1 MTCGI
6 TERPDRGYTPR
17 IYLPR
22 LEEPTNSTATT
33 QNIPHLTEPISPIL
47 PRDPPGDDDVVESIL
62 MDPNIDQGLLGA
74 AISQL
79 PPHLSSRFV
88 AQRLALLS
96 HWPGSAENPPQ
107 VLPQSQAS
115 APPSESPSPN
125 INHKL
130 VEENN
135 RLREEFDRFKRDLDA
150 QHKIELACQKKKL
163 DRQYEQETQNTVAK
177 LRQDLDNTQRL
188 VDNRLVETET
198 LQHQTKT
205 LEEQVKALREENE
218 RLKQQPATY
227 PPPPPTYHSQ
237 HQTPHVSFTP
247 PIERHLTA
255 THRSHNNSMAQAHTH
270 TQCIHR

>member
-1 MTCGI
+1 MTYGI

-22 LEEPTNSTATT
+22 EGDPPTAQLLSRTYPPSLSPLA
-33 QNIPHLTEPISPIL
+33 PIL

-62 MDPNIDQGLLGA
+62 MDPNIDQGLIGA

-79 PPHLSSRFV
+79 PPHLSSRLV
-88 AQRLALLS
+88 AQRSALLS

-125 INHKL
+125 MSHKL

-150 QHKIELACQKKKL
+150 QHKIELACQKEKF
-163 DRQYEQETQNTVAK
+163 
-177 LRQDLDNTQRL
+177 
-188 VDNRLVETET
+188 
-198 LQHQTKT
+198 
-205 LEEQVKALREENE
+205 RE
-218 RLKQQPATY
+218 A
-227 PPPPPTYHSQ
+227 
-237 HQTPHVSFTP
+237 
-247 PIERHLTA
+247 I
-255 THRSHNNSMAQAHTH
+255 
-270 TQCIHR
+270 